1 MTDLRHLSLGPL
13 QDGARVIILGGGP
26 AGVAC
31 GLRLR
36 RRAEALGRRLTVT
49 IIEGKDFTSESHYN
63 QCIGVLSPPLPALL
77 EEDLGIDFPYHLT
90 RGEIREY
97 VIHASRH
104 QLRLPDEA
112 SPSIALRRVQF
123 DSYMME
129 QARQRCVAIVPA
141 QAMDLELHAQA
152 VLVYTDSQ
160 PVEGDVVVGAFG
172 LDEGT
177 ATLFA
182 RHTSYRQPEALSSV
196 VTKYHPGDHAM
207 AAFGPR
213 IHAFLPA
220 EAPIEFAAVTPK
232 GNHLAINIAGRDV
245 DAVRMRAFLKEGTVR
260 AVLPNL
266 DQAGQSDPHDLRFY
280 KGRFPISQAKGYY
293 GDRYVM
299 VGDSAGLVRAFKG
312 KGVTSAVQTGIR
324 AADAMFDVGISR
336 QAFEA
341 GYHKANLDILRDLP
355 YGHAMRLAVIVM
367 ARTGMMDAVIR
378 AADQEPRLRRALL
391 GAVSGHES
399 YRQVWSDG
407 LAPRSLA
414 AVVRRLITG

>member
-1 MTDLRHLSLGPL
+1 VTDLRHLSLGPL

-182 RHTSYRQPEALSSV
+182 RHTRYQQPQALSSV

-414 AVVRRLITG
+414 AVVRRLIIR

>member
-182 RHTSYRQPEALSSV
+182 RHTRYQQPQALSSV

-414 AVVRRLITG
+414 AVVRRLIIR

>member
-1 MTDLRHLSLGPL
+1 MTDQRHQSLGPL
-13 QDGARVIILGGGP
+13 GDGARVIILGGGP

-31 GLRLR
+31 ALRLQ
-36 RRAEALGRRLTVT
+36 RRAEAVGRRLTLT
-49 IIEGKDFTSESHYN
+49 IIEGKDFTNESHYN

-97 VIHASRH
+97 VIHGLRH
-104 QLRLPDEA
+104 QLHLPDET

-123 DSYMME
+123 DAYMME
-129 QARQRCVAIVPA
+129 QARQRCVGIVPA
-141 QAMDLELHAQA
+141 RAMDLELHAQT

-182 RHTSYRQPEALSSV
+182 RHTRYQQPQALSSV

-220 EAPIEFAAVTPK
+220 EARIEFAAVTPK

-245 DAVRMRAFLKEGTVR
+245 DAARMRAFLKEEMVR
-260 AVLPNL
+260 DVLPNL
-266 DQAGQSDPHDLRFY
+266 DQAGQNDPNDLRFY
-280 KGRFPISQAKGYY
+280 KGRFPVSQAKGYY

-341 GYHKANLDILRDLP
+341 GYHKINLDILRDLP
-355 YGHAMRLAVIVM
+355 YGQAMRLAVIVM

-378 AADQEPRLRRALL
+378 AAAQEPRLRRALL
-391 GAVSGHES
+391 GAVSGHEP
-399 YRQVWSDG
+399 YRQVWGDG
-407 LAPRSLA
+407 LAPRSAA
-414 AVVRRLITG
+414 AVVRRMISR